1 MCSLLL
7 APLHPPQDTGTSA
20 PKAHHTSLTRGSA
33 PSWPSWRAVR
43 EMDSFSGSR
52 FSKLKPGRGE
62 KISVHAC
69 SPSCVPSPEPTLGGR
84 GTH

>member
-1 MCSLLL
+1 MFPLLL
-7 APLHPPQDTGTSA
+7 APQRPPRA
-20 PKAHHTSLTRGSA
+20 PAPTAPEARHTSLTRGSA

-62 KISVHAC
+62 KTC
-69 SPSCVPSPEPTLGGR
+69 LCVFPHLYAQP
-84 GTH
+84 